1 MITRD
6 QLFPILQENFQY
18 KGFDL
23 VLFVESDFDIAWMQ
37 YTCIARNKGR
47 IEQVR
52 DPNGILQVI
61 RHNPDEIKFTISGK
75 DIICNESYNNP
86 ALAIIDVFHYK
97 VDEFL
102 KAQEQAVEPE
112 RRGIKTYRCDCCG
125 TEYTTDKLGYTPTC
139 KNCGALMKE
148 LEKVSV

>member
-6 QLFPILQENFQY
+6 QLFPILQKNFQY

-23 VLFVESDFDIAWMQ
+23 VLFVESNFDVVWQQ

-61 RHNPDEIKFTISGK
+61 RHNPDEIKFTISEN
-75 DIICNESYNNP
+75 DLIYNEAYNNP

-102 KAQEQAVEPE
+102 KAQEQAGEPE
-112 RRGIKTYRCDCCG
+112 HRGIKTYHCECCG

-139 KNCGALMKE
+139 RNCGALMKE
-148 LEKVSV
+148 LKKVSV